1 MELIKLPEQWDPIS
15 KQPMFKSGAVRILKV
30 KNTEGNVKIHA
41 REQQTAAI
49 KGVESNKANAHNLLQ
64 PQDRKRYLEPW
75 LANTYEAIIILLD
88 LYNKRIPPLI
98 TDLEIL
104 AGLKKLSTIT
114 SHIEQ
119 SLNPYMYKFAI
130 SKSQHDHSISITLCD
145 ALFSTPGEG
154 PAAYKLLLLL
164 QGLEVYLSHLS
175 GLLTVL
181 LPASAAMWDGE
192 FVGAVKFGM
201 AQVERQLAW
210 VRHEMKVKSPQ
221 TLVVPA

>member
-1 MELIKLPEQWDPIS
+1 M
-15 KQPMFKSGAVRILKV
+15 
-30 KNTEGNVKIHA
+30 
-41 REQQTAAI
+41 
-49 KGVESNKANAHNLLQ
+49 LQ
-64 PQDRKRYLEPW
+64 PQHRRRYLEPW

-104 AGLKKLSTIT
+104 AGLKKLSIIT

-119 SLNPYMYKFAI
+119 SLNSYMYKFAI
-130 SKSQHDHSISITLCD
+130 SKAQHDHNISRTLCD
-145 ALFSTPGEG
+145 ALFSSTGEG

-164 QGLEVYLSHLS
+164 QGLEVYLSHLL

-192 FVGAVKFGM
+192 FVRAVKFGI

-210 VRHEMKVKSPQ
+210 VRHESKVRSPQ